1 VILNNLPAL
10 IIVIPLLAGLV
21 TPFFRKGNLAW
32 AWVTTI
38 SWAVFAMSIG
48 ILLQVMGK
56 VEAWHGYPHYPMG
69 SWKIPW
75 AIEYKID
82 SLNAFVLVLVS
93 GVGAVVTTSARI
105 SIAKEVAEDRLHFFY
120 AVWLLCLVGL
130 LGITIT
136 GDAFNVY
143 VLLEVASLT
152 SYALV
157 SMGKDRDRRALT
169 ASMNYVVLGS
179 IGACF
184 ILLGIGYLYM
194 ATGTLNMGDMADQL
208 RILYRQWEHGAEQP
222 YRKTVTVAYAFLV
235 VGFSLKLALF
245 PLHAWLPNA
254 YTYAPSAVSAL
265 LASTATKVGAYG
277 AARYMFTI
285 LGWNYCFVELPS
297 GLLLMVF
304 AGAGILFGS
313 YVAAKQTN
321 AKRMMAYSSVG
332 QVGYI
337 ALGIALASPENLEGL
352 KGGLIH
358 LFNHALTKGGL
369 FLALAAVA
377 YRMGGTSLTHLQ
389 GLGRKMP
396 LTMAAITAGGLGL
409 VGVPLTAGFVSK
421 WYLVSGSIRGGQILM
436 AVVVLVG
443 SLLAAVYTWRLL
455 EAIYF
460 KPAPASSA
468 DVQEAP
474 ASLVIPAWILIGASI
489 YFGIDAS
496 TTSDLAERAAR
507 ALMVRP

>member
-10 IIVIPLLAGLV
+10 VIVVPLLAGLV
-21 TPFFRKGNLAW
+21 TPFLRRGTPAW
-32 AWVTTI
+32 AWVTVVG
-38 SWAVFAMSIG
+38 WAVFAMAVG
-48 ILLQVMGK
+48 ILLQVLGK
-56 VEAWHGYPHYPMG
+56 VEPWHGYPGYPMG
-69 SWKIPW
+69 SWKVPW
-75 AIEYKID
+75 AIEYRID
-82 SLNAFVLVLVS
+82 ALNAFVLVLVS
-93 GVGAVVTTSARI
+93 GVGAVVTTAARV
-105 SIAKEVAEDRLHFFY
+105 SIAREVPADRLHFFY

-157 SMGKDRDRRALT
+157 AMGRDRDRRALT

-208 RILYRQWEHGAEQP
+208 RALYGEWQRGNPA

-277 AARYMFTI
+277 AARFMFTI
-285 LGWNYCFVELPS
+285 LGWNFCFVELPS
-297 GLLLMVF
+297 GVLLMLF
-304 AGAGILFGS
+304 AAAGILFGA

-321 AKRMMAYSSVG
+321 VKRMMAYSSVG
-332 QVGYI
+332 QIGYI
-337 ALGIALASPENLEGL
+337 ALGIALATPENLEGL

-369 FLALAAVA
+369 FLALAAAA
-377 YRMGGTSLTHLQ
+377 YRTGGTSLAHLQ
-389 GLGRKMP
+389 GLGRRMP
-396 LTMAAITAGGLGL
+396 LTMAAITVGGLGL

-421 WYLVSGSIRGGQILM
+421 WYLVVGTIRGGQVWL
-436 AVVVLVG
+436 AVVVLAG
-443 SLLAAVYTWRLL
+443 SLLAVAYTWRLL

-460 KPAPASSA
+460 KPAAESA
-468 DVQEAP
+468 REVREAP
-474 ASLVIPAWILIGASI
+474 WSLVVPAWALLGASL
-489 YFGIDAS
+489 YFGIDAT